1 MLHCT
6 YFQPMAKPQ
15 DGSRNLV
22 EKAEK
27 DPEMGNTTASSAKL
41 CMVQNCMAPVS
52 AYAVSIEAGPL
63 WARSTPEATKRPV
76 PKALLD
82 FGR

>member
-1 MLHCT
+1 ME
-6 YFQPMAKPQ
+6 
-15 DGSRNLV
+15 N
-22 EKAEK
+22 AEK

-63 WARSTPEATKRPV
+63 CARSTPEATKRPV
-76 PKALLD
+76 PEEVLEHGGVK
-82 FGR
+82 RQ